1 MGGREVTAVTIIY
14 EQLRYNQPL
23 TCNFITNDVMLG
35 WQAIMS
41 STDHRQWNSIHWYE
55 DKTHKLGDFK
65 YAVYGHC
72 SEANWELYF
81 QREDFG

>member
-1 MGGREVTAVTIIY
+1 MVGR
-14 EQLRYNQPL
+14 QLCPAL
-23 TCNFITNDVMLG
+23 TPVAASQHKQTNKQTNNDVMLG
-35 WQAIMS
+35 RQTIMS

-65 YAVYGHC
+65 YAVYGYC
-72 SEANWELYF
+72 SEANWELCF

>member
-1 MGGREVTAVTIIY
+1 
-14 EQLRYNQPL
+14 
-23 TCNFITNDVMLG
+23 MLG

-41 STDHRQWNSIHWYE
+41 STDRRQWNSIHWYE
-55 DKTHKLGDFK
+55 DKTHTLGDFK

-72 SEANWELYF
+72 SETNWELYF